1 MTGTRFLAL
10 VAACTL
16 ALLAAGWLLP
26 SWSFVINVA
35 IAKAITVLGLVLLMR
50 AGLVSFGQALFY
62 CIGGYT
68 AGVLAANYKISEA
81 LIVVPLAGVIAGV
94 VGFLL
99 GFLMRRYRDI
109 FFAMLS
115 LAFSMI
121 LFGVLVKS
129 TSFGGTDGF
138 NITSPTLFGMRITG
152 QARFFGYALA
162 VVLLALALVVAWRFT
177 RTPVGMMA
185 DAIRENEIRVE
196 YLGVSATRSIHILY
210 TLAAVLAGLGGAL
223 NALTVG
229 HVDPEMAFW
238 TTSGEFVVI
247 AVLGGSA
254 SLVTPIAAALILE
267 VIRTFA
273 YQHAPNAWQLV
284 LGIVTLALIVFLP
297 TGFAGLLRRQRGAS
311 GQSAAEAAN

>member
-1 MTGTRFLAL
+1 MSQKHYLAL
-10 VAACTL
+10 IAAC
-16 ALLAAGWLLP
+16 AAVLLAVGWLLP
-26 SWSFVINVA
+26 AWTFIFNVA
-35 IAKAITVLGLVLLMR
+35 IAKGLAVLGLVLLMR

-68 AGVLAANYKISEA
+68 AGLLAANYRVSEA
-81 LIVVPLAGVIAGV
+81 LIVVPLAGILAGV

-129 TSFGGTDGF
+129 ASFGGTDGF

-152 QARFFGYALA
+152 AGRTYGYVFA
-162 VVLLALALVVAWRFT
+162 VVLLTLALIFAWRFT
-177 RTPVGMMA
+177 RTPVGMIA

-196 YLGVSATRSIHILY
+196 YLGVSATQSIHILY
-210 TLAAVLAGLGGAL
+210 TLAAVLAGLGGAI

-247 AVLGGSA
+247 AVLGGA
-254 SLVTPIAAALILE
+254 SGLITPIAAALVLE
-267 VIRTFA
+267 IIRTFA
-273 YQHAPNAWQLV
+273 YQYAPNAWQLV
-284 LGIVTLALIVFLP
+284 LGLVTLGLIVFLP
-297 TGFAGLLRRQRGAS
+297 TGFAGLLRRRRGGA
-311 GQSAAEAAN
+311 GQPAGAAN

>member
-1 MTGTRFLAL
+1 M
-10 VAACTL
+10 
-16 ALLAAGWLLP
+16 
-26 SWSFVINVA
+26 INVA
-35 IAKAITVLGLVLLMR
+35 IAKGLAVLGLVLLMR
-50 AGLVSFGQALFY
+50 AGLVSFGQGLFY

-68 AGVLAANYKISEA
+68 AGFLAANYKLSEA
-81 LIVVPLAGVIAGV
+81 LIVIPLAGILAGL
-94 VGFLL
+94 VGWVL

-121 LFGVLVKS
+121 LYGMLVKS
-129 TSFGGTDGF
+129 AGLGGTDGF
-138 NITSPTLFGMRITG
+138 NITSPTLFGLRITG
-152 QARFFGYALA
+152 ASRFVGYAFA
-162 VVLLALALVVAWRFT
+162 VVLLVVALIAVWKVT
-177 RTPVGMMA
+177 RTPVGMLA

-223 NALTVG
+223 NALIVG

-247 AVLGGSA
+247 AVLGGTT
-254 SLVTPIAAALILE
+254 SLVTPILAALVLE

-273 YQHAPNAWQLV
+273 YQYAPNSWQLI
-284 LGIVTLALIVFLP
+284 LGLVTLGLIVFLP
-297 TGFAGLLRRQRGAS
+297 TGLAGLLRRRR
-311 GQSAAEAAN
+311 AAAPAAK

>member
-1 MTGTRFLAL
+1 MTEHRFLVLIA
-10 VAACTL
+10 VCAV
-16 ALLAAGWLLP
+16 ALLAGGWLLP

-35 IAKAITVLGLVLLMR
+35 IAKAIAVLGLVLLMR

-68 AGVLAANYKISEA
+68 AGVLATNYKISEA
-81 LIVVPLAGVIAGV
+81 LIVVPLAGLLAGV

-129 TSFGGTDGF
+129 ADFGGTDGF
-138 NITSPTLFGMRITG
+138 NITAPTLFGMRITG
-152 QARFFGYALA
+152 QARFFGYAFA
-162 VVLLALALVVAWRFT
+162 VVLLALSVIAAWRFT
-177 RTPVGMMA
+177 RTPVGMIA

-196 YLGVSATRSIHILY
+196 YLGVSATRSIHVLY
-210 TLAAVLAGLGGAL
+210 TLAALLAGIGGAL

-247 AVLGGSA
+247 AVLGGAA

-273 YQHAPNAWQLV
+273 YQYAPNAWQLV
-284 LGIVTLALIVFLP
+284 LGLVTLALIVFLP
-297 TGFAGLLRRQRGAS
+297 TGFAGLLRRRREVS
-311 GQSAAEAAN
+311 NRSAADAVN